1 MLKFF
6 VNINLSHLFVSFW
19 SLILDPWSLIQ
30 WSSDPWY
37 SFSGKPSKGLNH
49 FCECTHKW
57 RSFFYEIFIG
67 RIISAE
73 GMVCIVFIGHVTR
86 WTQVHRRILEIQ
98 AVPTDPKNWVLL
110 ACMAEDAFMFYTLE
124 IERKITKLPM
134 AC

>member
-1 MLKFF
+1 M
-6 VNINLSHLFVSFW
+6 
-19 SLILDPWSLIQ
+19 
-30 WSSDPWY
+30 
-37 SFSGKPSKGLNH
+37 GG
-49 FCECTHKW
+49 
-57 RSFFYEIFIG
+57 
-67 RIISAE
+67 IISAE

-110 ACMAEDAFMFYTLE
+110 ACMADDAFMFYTLE